1 MSPALAGLIGALVA
15 LAVVAVAIGIRM
27 GIRARQ
33 DSLGPAPGSEAT
45 PDLAR
50 IVAALNHGAILVGSH
65 DEVLASND
73 AGAGMGI
80 VRGARVGF
88 KELLA
93 LVRDVRETGRTYK
106 GALARE
112 REPGEEPLD
121 LTGRVIPLEDEMVL
135 VIAEDE
141 TAARRIDAVRRDFVA
156 NVSHELKT
164 PIRAIAILAEAIEA
178 ASDDPDAVSN
188 FVRRLHVE
196 SNRLGELVG
205 QIIDLSR
212 LQSADHTAL
221 EDLVEI
227 DEVIDEALNR
237 SRVLAAN
244 RSVNLI
250 RAKASSFR
258 VQGNSWQ
265 LADAVTNLVQNA
277 IVYSD
282 VNARVAVTVVG
293 VTEDGEEFVDIKVA
307 DNGIGIGPED
317 QERIFERFYRVDYG
331 RSRES
336 GGTGL
341 GLSIVRHIALAHG
354 GNIRVWSKP
363 HQGSTFTL
371 RLPIHPGEPEPQD
384 TTEDEEPIE

>member
-15 LAVVAVAIGIRM
+15 LAVVAVGYGISR
-27 GIRARQ
+27 GIRARR
-33 DSLGPAPGSEAT
+33 DLSGPAPGSEAT
-45 PDLAR
+45 PDLSR
-50 IVAALNHGAILVGSH
+50 IIAALNQGAILVGSH

-73 AGAGMGI
+73 AGAAMGI

-93 LVRDVRETGRTYK
+93 LVREVRDTGHTYK
-106 GALARE
+106 GAIARE
-112 REPGEEPLD
+112 REPGEEPMD
-121 LTGRVIPLEDEMVL
+121 LTGRVVPLDDGMVL
-135 VIAEDE
+135 VITEDE
-141 TAARRIDAVRRDFVA
+141 TASRRIDAVRRDFVA

-164 PIRAIAILAEAIEA
+164 PIGAIAILAEAIEA
-178 ASDDPDAVSN
+178 ASDDPEQVSN

-196 SNRLGELVG
+196 SNRLGELVS

-212 LQSADHTAL
+212 LQSSDHTAL
-221 EDLVEI
+221 EEVVEI

-244 RSVNLI
+244 RGVNLI
-250 RAKASSFR
+250 RARAASFR

-293 VTEDGEEFVDIKVA
+293 VAEDGEEFVDIKVA
-307 DNGIGIGPED
+307 DNGIGIEPED
-317 QERIFERFYRVDYG
+317 QSRIFERFYRVDYG

-341 GLSIVRHIALAHG
+341 GLSIVRHIALSHG
-354 GNIRVWSKP
+354 GSIRVWSKP

-371 RLPIHPGEPEPQD
+371 RLPIQSAEADPDIP
-384 TTEDEEPIE
+384 EDEELIE